1 MLFSTR
7 RDRRAI
13 LFYLFLLV
21 IVTSIPS
28 WAADKLRLRVDHY
41 KIDAELSPH
50 SHKLAAKSKV
60 EFTALDDLS
69 VATFEL
75 NNALRVTKVLDAAN
89 KPLNAERVT
98 QDSTVR
104 VQLPNGLKKDT
115 STSLTFE
122 YEGELSS
129 ADDSPVQGLKLAS
142 IDDETSYLLYA
153 GRWFPVNGYG
163 VNRFTADISVTVPA
177 HMIVIGSGKESAG
190 TTSEPKKPVAGA
202 VPTKTFNFS

>member
-41 KIDAELSPH
+41 RIDAELSPH
-50 SHKLAAKSKV
+50 SHKLAAKAKV

-104 VQLPNGLKKDT
+104 VQL
-115 STSLTFE
+115 
-122 YEGELSS
+122 
-129 ADDSPVQGLKLAS
+129 Q
-142 IDDETSYLLYA
+142 
-153 GRWFPVNGYG
+153 
-163 VNRFTADISVTVPA
+163 TV
-177 HMIVIGSGKESAG
+177 
-190 TTSEPKKPVAGA
+190 
-202 VPTKTFNFS
+202 